1 MSVNLKISSKKDYK
15 SIVLIGK
22 RQAAHNPG
30 VTYETVHC
38 LVALEAGRPHIQ
50 VLSGL
55 WGQKGTGSKLGSVTF
70 CFSQTF

>member
-1 MSVNLKISSKKDYK
+1 MVSVNLKISSKKDYK

-30 VTYETVHC
+30 VTYETV
-38 LVALEAGRPHIQ
+38 VSGTGSREATHA

-55 WGQKGTGSKLGSVTF
+55 WGQKGTGSKPGSVTF